1 MNYHVHWTPA
11 AHDLLERIWMSAAD
25 PRLVLRAAN
34 AIDKTLGED
43 PWSADVFVSDEK
55 TLIVEPLAVD
65 FEIHESGRRVL
76 ILHVWKIG
84 FFEDLNV

>member
-34 AIDKTLGED
+34 AIDHTLSED
-43 PWSADVFVSDEK
+43 PWSSDVVLGDEK

-65 FEIHESGRRVL
+65 FEVDELRRRVL
-76 ILHVWKIG
+76 ILHVWTIG
-84 FFEDLNV
+84 FLEDRNA

>member
-1 MNYHVHWTPA
+1 
-11 AHDLLERIWMSAAD
+11 MSAAD

-43 PWSADVFVSDEK
+43 PFSADVILGDEK

-65 FEIHESGRRVL
+65 FEVDELKRKVL
-76 ILHVWKIG
+76 ILHAWNIG